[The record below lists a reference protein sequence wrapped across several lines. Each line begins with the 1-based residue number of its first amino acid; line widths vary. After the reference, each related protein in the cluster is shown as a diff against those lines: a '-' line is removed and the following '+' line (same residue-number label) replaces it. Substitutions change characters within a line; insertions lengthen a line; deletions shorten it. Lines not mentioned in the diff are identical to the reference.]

1 MCDVNVRFNPDRSRW
16 EALRDGDEVGFLDYQ
31 VNCAVVEISRAEVD
45 VERLGGAV
53 AEGVQALLIRAGV
66 EQARE
71 DGLRILATSAVVD
84 GYLHDH
90 REECG
95 GLR

>member
-16 EALRDGDEVGFLDYQ
+16 EALRNGDEVGFLYYQ
-31 VNCAVVEISRAEVD
+31 VNCGVVEMSRTEVD
-45 VERLGGAV
+45 VARLGGA
-53 AEGVQALLIRAGV
+53 AAGGVEALLIQAGV

-71 DGLRILATSAVVD
+71 DGLRVLATSPVVD
-84 GYLHDH
+84 DYLNDH

-95 GLR
+95 GRR

>member
-31 VNCAVVEISRAEVD
+31 VNCGVVELSRTEVD
-45 VERLGGAV
+45 VASLGGA
-53 AEGVQALLIRAGV
+53 AAGGVEALLIQAGV

-71 DGLRILATSAVVD
+71 DGLRILATSPVVD
-84 GYLHDH
+84 DYLHDH

-95 GLR
+95 GRR